1 MTIKIY
7 TKTGDK
13 GETGLWGGSRVS
25 KHHPRVEA
33 YGAIDE
39 LNCAVGFALASMAGE
54 PGLEGLM
61 EELRRIQGDLFIL
74 GTFLASP
81 PEKRSTLPAALRAG
95 PGEEKTTELERAI
108 DRMTAELKP
117 LKRFILPGGAVPGA
131 ALHLARGAA
140 RRAEREA
147 CRLAQDGG
155 GEARAIVYLN
165 RLSDYLFTAA
175 RWTNAQRGAA
185 ETEWEAPQ

>member
-1 MTIKIY
+1 MTMKIY
-7 TKTGDK
+7 TKTGDQ
-13 GETGLWGGSRVS
+13 GETGLWGGARVP

-39 LNCAVGFALASMAGE
+39 LNCALGFALASMAGE
-54 PGLEGLM
+54 PSLAELL
-61 EELRRIQGDLFIL
+61 EELRRIQSDLFIL

-81 PEKRSTLPAALRAG
+81 PDKRSTLPAALRSG
-95 PGEEKTTELERAI
+95 LGEEKTAALERSI

-117 LKRFILPGGAVPGA
+117 LQRFILPGGSIPGA

-175 RWTNAQRGAA
+175 RWANAKGGAA
-185 ETEWEAPQ
+185 ETEWEAPR